1 LKNNI
6 EFYQHFV
13 TSDQHPKFK
22 MLRVKLGWAGEGR
35 FWALNNR
42 IGQSDNC
49 CLDLSKKYNKASL
62 ASDLDLNL
70 DDLDEFLDFLLDDC
84 ELIKEVEKNVI
95 TTDIIQENYDKVSSN
110 RNRSRERKQKFDD
123 KISNNLKNTDKFP
136 VNSNNSGKVLKSFKK
151 FDKLSNKSCVKSES
165 SPELYNK
172 AKQSKVNQSKE
183 KNSRQQSAFEPEG
196 NTRASPDFAAADF
209 LSSDV
214 LKSRCKDSTGLILKP
229 PEIAI
234 ILNSL
239 KAQNLGE
246 AFLEFLFARIRKNSD
261 VNKPAGFLKHLL
273 LNLGDFEDYVGDFR
287 KIKNK
292 PHVPKRPEIPKCFC
306 KGEIRDGGD
315 VCQCSNCGAMWE
327 LVDNSWRTVPKAEI
341 PDISGIFKKKSA
353 FQPESKAI

>member
-1 LKNNI
+1 MSRPQKTGLDYFPLDVHMDENVELLEVDCGLEGFAILIKL
-6 EFYQHFV
+6 YQRIYDNGYYIHANE
-13 TSDQHPKFK
+13 
-22 MLRVKLGWAGEGR
+22 RRIKLLSR
-35 FWALNNR
+35 IINVDINR
-42 IGQSDNC
+42 INDVINSALEYGIFDKN
-49 CLDLSKKYNKASL
+49 LYKKYKILTSSGIQKRYFPATERRLSV
-62 ASDLDLNL
+62 AFKK
-70 DDLDEFLDFLLDDC
+70 EYFLLNIND
-84 ELIKEVEKNVI
+84 
-95 TTDIIQENYDKVSSN
+95 Y
-110 RNRSRERKQKFDD
+110 
-123 KISNNLKNTDKFP
+123 NNLINVDI
-136 VNSNNSGKVLKSFKK
+136 NSENV
-151 FDKLSNKSCVKSES
+151 DSNPAPTGLIHTEVH
-165 SPELYNK
+165 K
-172 AKQSKVNQSKE
+172 AKQSKVNQSKV
-183 KNSRQQSAFEPEG
+183 KNSRQQSAFSSEG